1 MAVTA
6 TQLQNYLK
14 TWDSFRDIWEMDK
27 DMFIKR
33 YHRMNPTVAAFDSDI
48 ARSVSRATDGAGRR
62 DGRDGRGSTLAGCST
77 PQRGISRHPVSQNTI
92 VQISFDPHLL
102 PHSLMQAI
110 TILRKRECIRKGKS
124 KL

>member
-48 ARSVSRATDGAGRR
+48 ARSVCRALMVQGGVADGMGAG
-62 DGRDGRGSTLAGCST
+62 
-77 PQRGISRHPVSQNTI
+77 
-92 VQISFDPHLL
+92 PH
-102 PHSLMQAI
+102 
-110 TILRKRECIRKGKS
+110 
-124 KL
+124 